1 MFALEAKNLSK
12 TFTLDGRTIDV
23 LRGVTLAVEQGA
35 FHAVMGPSGSGKSTL
50 LNLLAGLLPAD
61 AGEIC
66 VAGTRFAGL
75 SDKDLTLLRR
85 RTVGI
90 IFQDYNLIP
99 TLSVAENIALPALLE
114 GKPLEPDRLDQL
126 LALVNLTHRR
136 DQPADRLSGGEAQRT
151 AIARAFAM
159 KPSIILADEPTGNL
173 DTPAAEEFCA
183 TLQRL
188 NRELGTAIVL
198 ISHDPKVA
206 ASADTLHLLRDGAI
220 VDTFATDHDAAKIS
234 KRYLECMA

>member
-1 MFALEAKNLSK
+1 MFALEAKELTK
-12 TFTLDGRTIDV
+12 TFYVDERPIEV
-23 LRGVTLAVEQGA
+23 LRGVSLAVEQGA

-50 LNLLAGLLPAD
+50 LNLLAGLLPPDGGDIA
-61 AGEIC
+61 
-66 VAGTRFAGL
+66 VAGTSFVGL
-75 SDKDLTLLRR
+75 SDKALTLLRR

-99 TLSVAENIALPALLE
+99 TLTVAENIALPSLLE
-114 GKPLEPDRLDQL
+114 GKPLPEARLEQL

-136 DQPADRLSGGEAQRT
+136 SQPADRLSGGEAQRT

-159 KPSIILADEPTGNL
+159 NPSIILADEPTGNL

-183 TLQRL
+183 TLKRL
-188 NRELGTAIVL
+188 NRELGTAILL

-206 ASADTLHLLRDGAI
+206 ASAEMLHLLRDGRI
-220 VDTFATDHDAAKIS
+220 VASFATEHDAAKVS
-234 KRYLECMA
+234 ARYLECMA